1 MPKIRKA
8 ARGKHRWVG
17 LAFSENFSEI
27 KTLKSELQ
35 KILGKI
41 NFKLYDYLIEGNKGS
56 CIIKIKLEDYAF
68 VRDKFEN
75 SKEIVSITASGKI
88 RLVRLRLN
96 NYFQRQID
104 V

>member
-17 LAFSENFSEI
+17 LAFSENFSDI
-27 KTLKSELQ
+27 KKLKSELQ
-35 KILGKI
+35 NILGKI

-68 VRDKFEN
+68 VRDIFD
-75 SKEIVSITASGKI
+75 SSTEILSITASGKI

-96 NYFQRQID
+96 NYLQRQID